1 MAWYHIKHNVQFDAK
16 SYGLSHVFTEKIE
29 KNYSYNAGCN
39 AGGKVFIFS
48 ILCVVLTLYIDQA
61 ANILLIS

>member
-1 MAWYHIKHNVQFDAK
+1 MLKAMACLMSLLK
-16 SYGLSHVFTEKIE
+16 KIE